1 MARAPRE
8 HRSCTECDWG
18 GHTRHSKV
26 RLWIFRA
33 STFAVA
39 LLVALELGRITT
51 LGDRVLSLGLTIMLV
66 SITARISIRGDR
78 CPRCG
83 ARAVYVKH
91 PK

>member
-8 HRSCTECDWG
+8 HRSCTECDWAG
-18 GHTRHSKV
+18 RTRHSTV
-26 RLWIFRA
+26 RVWIFRA
-33 STFAVA
+33 STLAVA
-39 LLVALELGRITT
+39 LLVLLELGGITA

-66 SITARISIRGDR
+66 SIVARILLRGDR